1 MRKSFAIIVILFGFI
16 GCSTD
21 TVVSEMESIP
31 DGWSKD
37 EPLLFTIPKQD
48 SVTPY
53 NLFLTVRNNNEYTY
67 SNLFLITKL
76 NFPNGKV
83 VTDTLEY
90 RMANPDGTWLG
101 IGVGAVKESKLWYKE
116 AMNFKEEGNYTL
128 LVMHAMRNNGE
139 VEGVRN
145 LQGITDV
152 GYSIEKINIE

>member
-1 MRKSFAIIVILFGFI
+1 MRKTFAITSILLCLI
-16 GCSTD
+16 GCSSD
-21 TVVSEMESIP
+21 TLVSEMNSIP
-31 DGWSKD
+31 DGWNKD
-37 EPLLFTIPKQD
+37 EPVLFTISKLD

-53 NLFLTVRNNNEYTY
+53 NLFLTVRNNNEYAY

-76 NFPNGKV
+76 DFPNGKV

-101 IGVGAVKESKLWYKE
+101 TGVGAVKESKLW
-116 AMNFKEEGNYTL
+116 FKEEIVFQEDGEYSL

-139 VEGVRN
+139 VEGVTK

-152 GYSIEKINIE
+152 GYSIEKINKE